1 MGTEEE
7 KNGVRKLIL
16 LLVGPLVAYLIL
28 GIVLDLQYSSTS
40 SEKTKADSSF
50 VSSSSSSAES
60 SKVPGFLSRVA
71 SSRAS
76 SSSSSA
82 ASSRASGF
90 SSSAASSRASSS
102 SPSAESSKA
111 SSSSSSAD
119 LSKASSSSSGKGGST
134 VQYDNPI
141 TESCDYVL
149 NTNTMKFHYSWCSS
163 ARKIK
168 ESNRWFFNGSRDD
181 VTAMGYKPCKRCNP

>member
-7 KNGVRKLIL
+7 KNSVRMLIF
-16 LLVGPLVAYLIL
+16 LLVGPIIAYLIL

-40 SEKTKADSSF
+40 SKKAKADSSF
-50 VSSSSSSAES
+50 VSSSSSS
-60 SKVPGFLSRVA
+60 VA

-76 SSSSSA
+76 SH
-82 ASSRASGF
+82 

-102 SPSAESSKA
+102 SSSTDLSKTL
-111 SSSSSSAD
+111 SSSSS
-119 LSKASSSSSGKGGST
+119 KGEST

-168 ESNRWFFNGSRDD
+168 ESNQWLFNGSRDD
-181 VTAMGYKPCKRCNP
+181 VITMGYKPCKRCNP

>member
-7 KNGVRKLIL
+7 KNAVRKLIL

-50 VSSSSSSAES
+50 VSSSSSSVE
-60 SKVPGFLSRVA
+60 
-71 SSRAS
+71 
-76 SSSSSA
+76 
-82 ASSRASGF
+82 SSRASGF

-168 ESNRWFFNGSRDD
+168 ESNRWLFNGSRDD

>member
-1 MGTEEE
+1 MRLWERKKK
-7 KNGVRKLIL
+7 KNSVRMLIF
-16 LLVGPLVAYLIL
+16 LLVGPIIAYLIL

-50 VSSSSSSAES
+50 VSGSSSRAES
-60 SKVPGFLSRVA
+60 SKASSHSSSVA

-76 SSSSSA
+76 SH
-82 ASSRASGF
+82 

-102 SPSAESSKA
+102 SSSTDLSKTL
-111 SSSSSSAD
+111 SSSSS
-119 LSKASSSSSGKGGST
+119 KGEST

-168 ESNRWFFNGSRDD
+168 ESNQWLFNGSRDD
-181 VTAMGYKPCKRCNP
+181 VITMGYKPCKRCNP

>member
-7 KNGVRKLIL
+7 KNSVRMLIF
-16 LLVGPLVAYLIL
+16 LLVGPIIAYLIL

-40 SEKTKADSSF
+40 SKKAKADSSF
-50 VSSSSSSAES
+50 VSSSSSSVVS
-60 SKVPGFLSRVA
+60 SRASSHSSSVA

-76 SSSSSA
+76 SSSS
-82 ASSRASGF
+82 R
-90 SSSAASSRASSS
+90 
-102 SPSAESSKA
+102 AESSRA

-119 LSKASSSSSGKGGST
+119 LSKASSSSSGRGGST

-168 ESNRWFFNGSRDD
+168 ESNQWLFNGSRDD
-181 VTAMGYKPCKRCNP
+181 VIAMGYKPCKRCNP

>member
-7 KNGVRKLIL
+7 KNAVRKLIL

-50 VSSSSSSAES
+50 VSSSSSSVES
-60 SKVPGFLSRVA
+60 SKASGFSSRVA

-90 SSSAASSRASSS
+90 SSSAASSRV
-102 SPSAESSKA
+102 